1 MGRARVKL
9 RRIPNPRKRRL
20 AFMQR
25 RKGLIKKISEFST
38 MCDAEACLIVY
49 DDGNGDKGP
58 MTWPQDPTM
67 VHSIIQRYEH
77 YKKETNPKIFNM
89 EDFFDCRKSMA
100 MAEISRV
107 QKEITNIKY
116 PTFDKSFPNMGVE
129 QMRAF
134 IAMLDAKI
142 EVCDDR
148 INKLQNMAYQSGSS
162 SSHPS
167 QLNIMQN
174 NISQGQIDLAPMRP
188 LNHGINTLESIQQG
202 NNNSCF
208 SFIPNMDQENVISSA
223 PSQLNSLQNQPNGVV
238 NSTNQIGG
246 YEDLFDELC
255 GHIVGKANEPSQ
267 GATLEASSQ
276 PLDEFVMDFDY
287 DNVFFGMAQ
296 DKTQVTALGAPWVVQ
311 SLIILHSSLYSASTV
326 HCIARFS
333 LATSVASVPS
343 DSPPFP
349 VDRRPGRQGNWR
361 RNISDSQKMAA
372 RQMEEIQKKLA
383 ILSYPRANAPAQSLL
398 FAGMERYALLE
409 WLFFRL
415 LGDKSPFS
423 QQNLQGDGLDRDEET
438 ARIQYLAEI
447 AKFLG
452 ITTTVDTEAIQG
464 HGSYEDRT
472 EMLRLIV
479 DLVEAT
485 IYADN
490 PEWSVDEQVA
500 KDIQLIDSIA
510 EKQAQIFSEECK
522 LFPAD
527 VQIQSIY
534 ALPDVSELES
544 KLSEQSKILL
554 NLQQKVDDL
563 ASKHAY
569 NPDEEYTEVE
579 SQLRAHLESFL
590 ETARTFNLIYTKEI
604 RPWTHMM
611 EVPQLHG
618 FGPAANRLLEAYKML
633 LKFLGNLRNLRD
645 SHAALA
651 FGSSETSE
659 GPSSVTRIISEC
671 ESALTVLNRDLGI
684 LSASIAREQGEKMS
698 I

>member
-1 MGRARVKL
+1 
-9 RRIPNPRKRRL
+9 
-20 AFMQR
+20 
-25 RKGLIKKISEFST
+25 
-38 MCDAEACLIVY
+38 
-49 DDGNGDKGP
+49 
-58 MTWPQDPTM
+58 
-67 VHSIIQRYEH
+67 
-77 YKKETNPKIFNM
+77 
-89 EDFFDCRKSMA
+89 MA
-100 MAEISRV
+100 S
-107 QKEITNIKY
+107 
-116 PTFDKSFPNMGVE
+116 
-129 QMRAF
+129 
-134 IAMLDAKI
+134 
-142 EVCDDR
+142 
-148 INKLQNMAYQSGSS
+148 
-162 SSHPS
+162 
-167 QLNIMQN
+167 
-174 NISQGQIDLAPMRP
+174 
-188 LNHGINTLESIQQG
+188 
-202 NNNSCF
+202 
-208 SFIPNMDQENVISSA
+208 
-223 PSQLNSLQNQPNGVV
+223 
-238 NSTNQIGG
+238 
-246 YEDLFDELC
+246 
-255 GHIVGKANEPSQ
+255 
-267 GATLEASSQ
+267 
-276 PLDEFVMDFDY
+276 
-287 DNVFFGMAQ
+287 
-296 DKTQVTALGAPWVVQ
+296 
-311 SLIILHSSLYSASTV
+311 
-326 HCIARFS
+326 
-333 LATSVASVPS
+333 
-343 DSPPFP
+343 
-349 VDRRPGRQGNWR
+349 
-361 RNISDSQKMAA
+361 

-383 ILSYPRANAPAQSLL
+383 TLNYPRANAPAQSLL

-423 QQNLQGDGLDRDEET
+423 QQNLQGDVLDRDEET
-438 ARIQYLAEI
+438 ARIQYQELFTSTFSDLAEI

-452 ITTTVDTEAIQG
+452 ITIAVDTEAIQG

-490 PEWSVDEQVA
+490 PEWSVDEQVS

-534 ALPDVSELES
+534 PLPEVSELEA

-579 SQLRAHLESFL
+579 SQLRSHLESFL
-590 ETARTFNLIYTKEI
+590 ETARTFNTIYTKEI

-633 LKFLGNLRNLRD
+633 LKFLANLRNLRD

-659 GPSSVTRIISEC
+659 EPSSVTRIISEC